1 MGVGL
6 AIWIFGLSTAVAQDS
21 FGPWSRS
28 MALGGEPKYAAG
40 FKHFDYVS
48 GQPQLGGELRLAAMG
63 GFDKTQSL
71 YAEGPVRQGAHGA
84 RL

>member
-6 AIWIFGLSTAVAQDS
+6 AIWVLGLSTALAQDG

-48 GQPQLGGELRLAAMG
+48 GQPQMGENC
-63 GFDKTQSL
+63 DW
-71 YAEGPVRQGAHGA
+71 PPWGA
-84 RL
+84 LTSSIPLP